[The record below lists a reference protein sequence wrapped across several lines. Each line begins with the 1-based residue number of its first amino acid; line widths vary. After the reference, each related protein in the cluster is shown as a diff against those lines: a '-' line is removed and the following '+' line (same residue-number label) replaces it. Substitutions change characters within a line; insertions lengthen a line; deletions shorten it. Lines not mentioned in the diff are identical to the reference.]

1 MPTQIFGYA
10 RPYRTMLLLKQIRPG
25 GKEAIPA
32 LSTWL
37 NLNQSIYEKFL
48 LQAANEALRA
58 VTGSQEAK

>member
-1 MPTQIFGYA
+1 
-10 RPYRTMLLLKQIRPG
+10 MLLLKQIRPG